1 MKKHPRN
8 NILTIISSIHE
19 SSRAFGLTGVFLEK
33 MDKALTIFSGYL
45 GATKIEA
52 YFTAIIFGLSY
63 NRRYVDLLFIA
74 EHLDCSPLKVLEY
87 NHVFESLRKKGI
99 LVSRGRL
106 EKSRHLETDNSLSLS
121 KKLIN
126 AILRNEAV
134 EVLRKTH
141 FDDALEFI
149 DHIWSLSE
157 QLEMDE
163 IRPNQLMDEITCLLN
178 ANRKLEL
185 VRHLLSF
192 QLQAENSYVYLMLI
206 WTSLQSRSGLDLDT
220 TLKSISHRTSD
231 RIRQMQSF
239 ANGQNQLIRNKLCT
253 VVEGNYLGDC
263 ELVLTDRARGL
274 LSKCNL
280 NLKLRMVDKEDV
292 FCPSMITPRDLI
304 FDKQEMKQLELL
316 QETLMEPNFSAVR
329 ERMASQNMVNGIT
342 AVLHGPP
349 GTGKT
354 ESVMQL
360 ARITGREILV
370 VDISQ
375 TKSMW
380 YGQSERRIR
389 DLFYCYKHYAESS
402 ENTPILLFNEADGVL
417 STRRRLTGSS
427 VHQTE
432 NSVQNIL
439 LEEMER
445 FDGILIATTNM
456 VTNLDKAFERRFLF
470 KIKFNNPGHKQ
481 RFRIWELKVP
491 GLTEEAYEILAASYL
506 FSGGQIDN
514 IARKKEIQEV
524 VHGKECLMEDILAFC
539 NEELLETNTPRIGYA
554 TGN

>member
-1 MKKHPRN
+1 MKKHPGS
-8 NILTIISSIHE
+8 NILTIISTIHE
-19 SSRAFGLTGVFLEK
+19 SSRKFGLAGPFLDK
-33 MDKALTIFSGYL
+33 TDKALAIFSRYL
-45 GATKIEA
+45 GAIKIEA
-52 YFTAIIFGLSY
+52 YFTAIIFSLSY
-63 NRRYVDLLFIA
+63 NRRHVDISYIA
-74 EHLDCSPLKVLEY
+74 EHLGCSPLKVLEY
-87 NHVFESLRKKGI
+87 YYVFESLRKKGI
-99 LVSRGRL
+99 LVSQGRF
-106 EKSRHLETDNSLSLS
+106 EKSRYLETDNSLGLS

-126 AILRNEAV
+126 AILKNEVV

-149 DHIWSLSE
+149 DHVWSLSE
-157 QLEMDE
+157 QLTMDE
-163 IRPNQLMDEITCLLN
+163 IKPNQLLDEITCLLN
-178 ANRKLEL
+178 ANKKLEL
-185 VRHLLSF
+185 ARHLLSF
-192 QLQAENSYVYLMLI
+192 QLEAENSYVYLMLI
-206 WTSLQSRSGLDLDT
+206 WNSLQARSGLDLDT
-220 TLKSISHRTSD
+220 TLKNICYRTSD

-263 ELVLTDRARGL
+263 ELVLTDHARGL

-280 NLKLRMVDKEDV
+280 NLKLRMMDKEDV
-292 FCPSMITPRDLI
+292 FHPSMITPRDLI

-329 ERMASQNMVNGIT
+329 QRMASQNLVRGIT

-360 ARITGREILV
+360 ARITGREILG
-370 VDISQ
+370 VDISE

-389 DLFYCYKHYAESS
+389 DLFHCYKHYAESS

-417 STRRRLTGSS
+417 SRRRHLTGSS
-427 VHQTE
+427 VNQTE

-470 KIKFNNPGHKQ
+470 KIKFNKPGHKQ

-491 GLTEEAYEILAASYL
+491 GLKEEAYEILAASYS

-524 VHGKECLMEDILAFC
+524 VHGKKCQVEDILVFC
-539 NEELLETNTPRIGYA
+539 NDELLETNTPRIGYA
-554 TGN
+554 LGN